1 MNLRDA
7 VAALRPENFRL
18 GELFLRPIADDND
31 LWYAT
36 VECRLKP
43 GQEDYVNPA
52 GFSIGR
58 AYLHPENHI
67 PCVICHSSGRPIGY
81 LVLRT
86 WGGNRNANSWSYY
99 LDAKEQGKGYGRAA
113 AQLAVQVL
121 KAADPA
127 AGICLAVEADNCA
140 AQRLYES
147 LGFRRQEEKDGD
159 DLIYAL

>member
-7 VAALRPENFRL
+7 VAALGTENFWL
-18 GELFLRPIADDND
+18 GELFLRPIRDDMD

-36 VECRLKP
+36 VQCRLKP

-58 AYLHPENHI
+58 AYLHPEENI
-67 PCVICHSSGRPIGY
+67 PCVIYHSSGRPIGY

-86 WGGNRNANSWSYY
+86 WASGKANSWSYY
-99 LDAKEQGKGYGRAA
+99 LDAEEQGKGYGRAA
-113 AQLAVQVL
+113 ARLAVQVL
-121 KAADPA
+121 KAANPA
-127 AGICLAVEADNCA
+127 ARICLAVEADNCA